1 MPRFRMLL
9 GETSPVDGLRQQE
22 ELMNSDISKPTARRG
37 GHSVLR
43 ILASFP
49 IACFTCALLTDL
61 AYVQTTNVM
70 WTDFSAWL
78 LAAGMAGGV
87 VAAIAGLASLVADRR
102 NRTQRSVWPIVLGSL
117 LVLVIALFNNLVHSR
132 DAWTS
137 VMPTGLALSFVTVLL
152 MLATAWFASS
162 AGRRQDVAMPYSGV
176 RQ

>member
-1 MPRFRMLL
+1 M
-9 GETSPVDGLRQQE
+9 DGLQEQE
-22 ELMNSDISKPTARRG
+22 ELMSDTTGPTARRG

-43 ILASFP
+43 MLAAFP

-70 WTDFSAWL
+70 WRDFSSWL
-78 LAAGMAGGV
+78 LATGLAGGT
-87 VAAIAGLASLVADRR
+87 VAAIAGLVSWLARR
-102 NRTQRSVWPIVLGSL
+102 RDRTQRPGWPSMLGSL
-117 LVLVIALFNNLVHSR
+117 LVLAVAFLNNLVHSR

-152 MLATAWFASS
+152 MLATAWLAS
-162 AGRRQDVAMPYSGV
+162 GTNRQQGVAMPYSGA

>member
-1 MPRFRMLL
+1 MPWLYMLT
-9 GETSPVDGLRQQE
+9 ESHRPQTALRQQE
-22 ELMNSDISKPTARRG
+22 ELMNSDISESTARRG
-37 GHSVLR
+37 GHSVTR

-61 AYVQTTNVM
+61 AYVQTTNIM

-87 VAAIAGLASLVADRR
+87 VAAIAGIVGWLAHRRDRA
-102 NRTQRSVWPIVLGSL
+102 QQLGWPPVLGSL
-117 LVLVIALFNNLVHSR
+117 LVLVIAFLNNLVHSR

-137 VMPTGLALSFVTVLL
+137 VMPTGLALSFVTALL
-152 MLATAWFASS
+152 MLATAWLASS
-162 AGRRQDVAMPYSGV
+162 AGRRRGVAMPYPGV

>member
-1 MPRFRMLL
+1 
-9 GETSPVDGLRQQE
+9 
-22 ELMNSDISKPTARRG
+22 MNSDIPESTARRG

-43 ILASFP
+43 TLASFP

-70 WTDFSAWL
+70 WTDFSSWL
-78 LAAGMAGGV
+78 LAVGMAGGG
-87 VAAIAGLASLVADRR
+87 VAAIAGLVTWLTQRR
-102 NRTQRSVWPIVLGSL
+102 NRAQRPGWAFVLGSL
-117 LVLVIALFNNLVHSR
+117 LVLVIAFLNNLVHSR

-152 MLATAWFASS
+152 MLATAWLASS
-162 AGRRQDVAMPYSGV
+162 AGRRQGVAVPYSGV

>member
-1 MPRFRMLL
+1 
-9 GETSPVDGLRQQE
+9 
-22 ELMNSDISKPTARRG
+22 MNSDTTEPTARRG
-37 GHSVLR
+37 GQSILR

-49 IACFTCALLTDL
+49 IACFTCGLLTDL

-87 VAAIAGLASLVADRR
+87 VAAIMGLVSWVAGRR
-102 NRTQRSVWPIVLGSL
+102 DRTQRSGWSIVLGSM

-152 MLATAWFASS
+152 MLATAWLASS
-162 AGRRQDVAMPYSGV
+162 AGRRQGVVMPHSGV